1 MLASSIARREL
12 LRSTAVAG
20 RVAHR
25 VPARL
30 VHFKPP
36 NDLDFKNLEEAKKN
50 RKPGDFYPPDRP
62 PTPLAV
68 YLQQHPRAKQ
78 YFLKLQSILG
88 FQRSKPMAGRRGL
101 MLYERVC
108 AVKPDDEA
116 KFWKEDCYLPSTFQ
130 SWFTI
135 VNLHV
140 WMLTVRLRAIPPP
153 YGRDFVQALLDTFF
167 YDLEDRITGVL
178 QPKYNPPT
186 PYTFHSDFYH
196 NPNKPPEGAPR
207 TRLGRAPDRLIT
219 RQLKTHRDQY
229 MGFTLSMDA
238 ALVQGDMEMAASV
251 WRNLLGARGAAGVV
265 LPAPGQQ
272 PQKYYRRSIN
282 PPISEPHK
290 IDVEREQ
297 WVDDHSGV
305 HDFPPAE
312 ADKYLT
318 YPELMLDLVT
328 YIRREIKRLE
338 DIPDEAFL
346 WQDPDTLRFGKVR
359 NYSAQA
365 SAQPKKSTT
374 S

>member
-1 MLASSIARREL
+1 MLVSNFARRQL
-12 LRSTAVAG
+12 LRSAAGAG
-20 RVAHR
+20 RVAR
-25 VPARL
+25 GPCARMA
-30 VHFKPP
+30 HFKPP
-36 NDLDFKNLEEAKKN
+36 KDLDFKDMDEAKKQ

-78 YFLKLQSILG
+78 FFLSFQNMMG
-88 FQRSKPMAGRRGL
+88 FQRSKPLAGRRGL

-116 KFWKEDCYLPSTFQ
+116 RFWKQDCYLPSTFQ
-130 SWFTI
+130 SWFTV

-153 YGRDFVQALLDTFF
+153 YGQDFVQSLLDTFF

-178 QPKYNPPT
+178 QPKYHPPV
-186 PYTFHSDFYH
+186 PYTFPTDFYI
-196 NPNKPPEGAPR
+196 NPNAPPPEGAPR
-207 TRLGRAPDRLIT
+207 RRLSRAPDRLIT
-219 RQLKTHRDQY
+219 RQLKIHRDQY

-238 ALVQGDMEMAASV
+238 ALVQGDMEMAASI
-251 WRNLLGARGAAGVV
+251 WRNLLGARGAAGIV
-265 LPAPGQQ
+265 LPAPGQG

-328 YIRREIKRLE
+328 YVRREIKRLE
-338 DIPDEAFL
+338 EIPDEAFL
-346 WQDPDTLRFGKVR
+346 WGDPDALRFGKVR
-359 NYSAQA
+359 DYSAQA
-365 SAQPKKSTT
+365 TPEVTKETT
-374 S
+374 